1 MDNPKQPASDS
12 ASVLLRG
19 ASPPEAGVTPWRDST
34 FTVRL
39 PLARAATP
47 ARIPATDGR
56 DRGDDTQPPRTRARR
71 LGDPLCRCS

>member
-1 MDNPKQPASDS
+1 MDNPKQPAPDS

-39 PLARAATP
+39 PLARA
-47 ARIPATDGR
+47 
-56 DRGDDTQPPRTRARR
+56 RR